1 MNFLQIG
8 LLAKKLHIFS
18 IGNSAP
24 KLSLPG
30 KLVFPRLELAS
41 LTMKCNSMSIE
52 CCFIFEMVGHSGLM
66 FLFYN
71 L

>member
-41 LTMKCNSMSIE
+41 LTY
-52 CCFIFEMVGHSGLM
+52 EM
-66 FLFYN
+66 
-71 L
+71 